1 MTALPNAP
9 SLFAARPFEPDDVPC
24 PEPDVLLSPEL
35 EEVLSPELEEVL
47 SPELEEVL
55 SPELEE
61 VPSSELDEGKAASD
75 SRHSAMPVNPTT
87 RSQIRMPPT
96 GVELT
101 SCKAPDL
108 SACCPDWPK
117 AAWTAIQPTSM

>member
-1 MTALPNAP
+1 MTALPSAP
-9 SLFAARPFEPDDVPC
+9 SLFAVRPFEPDDVSC
-24 PEPDVLLSPEL
+24 PEPAVPPSPEL
-35 EEVLSPELEEVL
+35 AVAASPEPEEVPSPE
-47 SPELEEVL
+47 P
-55 SPELEE
+55 EE

-96 GVELT
+96 GVELI
-101 SCKAPDL
+101 SCRAPDL

-117 AAWTAIQPTSM
+117 AAWTAMQPTST

>member
-35 EEVLSPELEEVL
+35 EEVP
-47 SPELEEVL
+47 

-101 SCKAPDL
+101 SCNAPDL

-117 AAWTAIQPTSM
+117 AAWTAIQATSM